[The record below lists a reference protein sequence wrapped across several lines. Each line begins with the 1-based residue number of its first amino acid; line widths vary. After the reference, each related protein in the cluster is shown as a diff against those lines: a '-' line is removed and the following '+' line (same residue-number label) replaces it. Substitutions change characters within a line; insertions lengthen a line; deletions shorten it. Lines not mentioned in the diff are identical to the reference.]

1 MESVIIT
8 TFLRPLLKIEDIFG
22 TGKTEDTTS
31 PSDLKQVKFL
41 SPLGG
46 ITLFTITSV

>member
-31 PSDLKQVKFL
+31 PSDLKQVKFYL
-41 SPLGG
+41 HWGELHY
-46 ITLFTITSV
+46 LQ